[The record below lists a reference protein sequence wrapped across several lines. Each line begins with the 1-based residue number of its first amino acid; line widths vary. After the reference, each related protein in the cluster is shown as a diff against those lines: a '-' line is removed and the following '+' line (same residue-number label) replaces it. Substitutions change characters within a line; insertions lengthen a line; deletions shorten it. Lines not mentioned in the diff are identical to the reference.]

1 MVKKTGFENQF
12 FQKLV
17 SGVEV
22 RLLTRFQNRVKK
34 KKWDFGEKPGLEKK
48 KKNGIWNFGRKSIFF
63 GTSHEPLRVT
73 RNGLMNKVTP
83 SQPERDSISQTP
95 KQKEACS
102 MAK

>member
-1 MVKKTGFENQF
+1 M
-12 FQKLV
+12 
-17 SGVEV
+17 EV

-34 KKWDFGEKPGLEKK
+34 KKNEILAKNPVWKK
-48 KKNGIWNFGRKSIFF
+48 KKMGFANFGRKSIFF

-95 KQKEACS
+95 KQKEAYS

>member
-1 MVKKTGFENQF
+1 MQT
-12 FQKLV
+12 
-17 SGVEV
+17 GVEV

-34 KKWDFGEKPGLEKK
+34 KKWDFGEKPGLGKK
-48 KKNGIWNFGRKSIFF
+48 KKNGICNFGRKSIFF

>member
-1 MVKKTGFENQF
+1 M
-12 FQKLV
+12 
-17 SGVEV
+17 

-48 KKNGIWNFGRKSIFF
+48 KKWDLEFWEKIDFFF